1 MDSKKLGNLGEK
13 IAADYLKKKGYQ
25 ILEKNYTSKFRTGR
39 GRGEIDIVAKKEGII
54 TFIEVKSLSSDGG
67 IQPEEKVNYQK
78 RKKIIKTANFW
89 LMGKK
94 IPLDVKWKI
103 DVISLRMDLK
113 NNKIKLRHFQNAV
126 F

>member
-25 ILEKNYTSKFRTGR
+25 ILEKDYTSKFKAGR

-54 TFIEVKSLSSDGG
+54 TFVEVKSLSSDKV

-89 LMGKK
+89 LMEKK
-94 IPLDVKWKI
+94 IPLDAKWKI
-103 DVISLRMDLK
+103 EVVSLKIDLK